1 MPDWAQKDNGWT
13 PAADS
18 EPVAEACQSEFQP
31 YSKKGTSPDS
41 SARGPLCPARWLCPC
56 GWQPLA

>member
-18 EPVAEACQSEFQP
+18 EPAVQACQWEFQP
-31 YSKKGTSPDS
+31 YSKKRTSPDS
-41 SARGPLCPARWLCPC
+41 ARGPVCPARWLCPC
-56 GWQPLA
+56 GWQPPA